1 MTSEELVMLS
11 AACATCNRR
20 VPIYLLEKHYEDLM
34 ENKEQEAREHAQM
47 LSDMTVIRVKRR
59 VPAKKEDKQP
69 EEVKGGEEVFALTP
83 KSKEATMATYA
94 GDYDIKKSLVNT
106 MLKSTPGCL
115 ETKTRNRSSMEAEGK
130 NVLQTTKDSIA
141 QKVSLE
147 EIHHQEDLRNCSCR
161 DTKVCKKEEAE
172 SRK

>member
-1 MTSEELVMLS
+1 M
-11 AACATCNRR
+11 
-20 VPIYLLEKHYEDLM
+20 LEKHHQDHM
-34 ENKEQEAREHAQM
+34 ENKEQEDREHAH
-47 LSDMTVIRVKRR
+47 MTVIRVKRR
-59 VPAKKEDKQP
+59 VPADKEDKQP
-69 EEVKGGEEVFALTP
+69 EVKGGEEVFALTP

-130 NVLQTTKDSIA
+130 NVLQTTKDSIG